1 MKPYLAALPIACLA
15 LAAPAASSAAT
26 LSVSPMKACYRSGES
41 FTMSGT
47 GFTPSAPVNVAAN
60 NATLNGSPL
69 NADAAGSIASSLTLG
84 QAKGQQR
91 KTLVATDATNPA
103 LTASVPLLVSAVSV
117 GVKPNNGAAGRLVRV
132 SARGFTTG
140 KTLYAH
146 ISKKGKSTANFKI
159 TKLKGDCRKGSAKKK
174 LFASNTPSGTYK
186 VQFDTK
192 RKRSSKTEVKSIY
205 TVTIFPMV
213 KSGRA
218 SAASAGGMRSVW
230 TPSRSD

>member
-1 MKPYLAALPIACLA
+1 MKQYLAALPIAALA
-15 LAAPAASSAAT
+15 LVAPGAASAAT
-26 LSVSPMKACYRSGES
+26 LSVAPAKACYRSAES

-69 NADAAGSIASSLTLG
+69 NADPAGSISASLKLG
-84 QAKGQQR
+84 QAKGQQT
-91 KTLVATDATNPA
+91 KTLVATDTTNPA
-103 LTASVPLLVSAVSV
+103 LTASASLLVSAVSV
-117 GVKPNNGAAGRLVRV
+117 NVKPNNGAAGRLVRV

-146 ISKKGKSTANFKI
+146 ISKNGKSKANFKVA
-159 TKLKGDCRKGSAKKK
+159 KLKGDCRKGSGKKK
-174 LFASNTPSGTYK
+174 LFASDTPSGTYK

-192 RKRSSKTEVKSIY
+192 RKRSSKTEVKSVY

-213 KSGRA
+213 KGARA
-218 SAASAGGMRSVW
+218 SAAAAGGRRVAW
-230 TPSRSD
+230 TPLD